1 MKKVVVATALSLTSL
16 VAAAQTSAIL
26 NFQNGTLD
34 KAKTEIDKAVTDA
47 KLSAKAKTWYTK
59 GQIYEAIAIDQTGV
73 YAKLD
78 SSAALAAYEAYKKA
92 LEVEPN
98 GGKMNKEITEALA
111 GQKLYQALMGQG
123 AAKYQNKN
131 FKDAIKM
138 MSLAGE
144 VMPKDT
150 LSPLY
155 TGISAQ
161 QAQDATLAKSQ
172 FEKYMTNG
180 GKDASVIYSLATLY
194 RNDKEIDKA
203 LATIDKGLQVLP
215 TNKDLAAEKVN
226 IMLSSGRMEEAI
238 AGMKQLIEKDPTNA
252 TNALNL
258 GIVYTQGADKLG
270 DELKKLNDD
279 AKRGGDLKKK
289 VTAEKDALDAING
302 EIARLSAAIKKN
314 PKAADLKRQLA
325 DVQKRQ
331 GEAAANVKQA
341 EEALKAEEAKGI
353 NPAAN
358 DQKIA
363 ETRKKME
370 DQRNMAKEYYAK
382 ALSIDPNNY
391 DANFNM
397 GVAFFNE
404 AAELNRQ
411 LSNMDVK
418 EYQAKGKEVEGRVCG
433 KFKKALPYFEKAKAV
448 KDDTEV
454 QEVLTSLQ
462 NNLKQMEEKKVVCVE

>member
-1 MKKVVVATALSLTSL
+1 M
-16 VAAAQTSAIL
+16 
-26 NFQNGTLD
+26 
-34 KAKTEIDKAVTDA
+34 
-47 KLSAKAKTWYTK
+47 
-59 GQIYEAIAIDQTGV
+59 
-73 YAKLD
+73 
-78 SSAALAAYEAYKKA
+78 
-92 LEVEPN
+92 
-98 GGKMNKEITEALA
+98 
-111 GQKLYQALMGQG
+111 
-123 AAKYQNKN
+123 
-131 FKDAIKM
+131 
-138 MSLAGE
+138 
-144 VMPKDT
+144 
-150 LSPLY
+150 
-155 TGISAQ
+155 
-161 QAQDATLAKSQ
+161 
-172 FEKYMTNG
+172 
-180 GKDASVIYSLATLY
+180 
-194 RNDKEIDKA
+194 
-203 LATIDKGLQVLP
+203 
-215 TNKDLAAEKVN
+215 
-226 IMLSSGRMEEAI
+226 
-238 AGMKQLIEKDPTNA
+238 
-252 TNALNL
+252 
-258 GIVYTQGADKLG
+258 
-270 DELKKLNDD
+270 
-279 AKRGGDLKKK
+279 
-289 VTAEKDALDAING
+289 TAEKDALDAING